1 MQCVSYAFGTYGVD
15 KMSLE
20 LCSVEA
26 WSCINPNTRSAQC
39 ILCHLLL
46 LGTAAPLLLTLD
58 TALAACFD
66 SWSLNQPSYSFGM
79 PFPPSM
85 RGMNAV
91 AGQAISR
98 RAQIKRTIIVLKMPT
113 AARKGLERFWV
124 ERVITFL
131 KRDERKIARFFLPR
145 NRATRHLDPSRPHAN
160 DMLRSPSGRYNN
172 KVEK

>member
-1 MQCVSYAFGTYGVD
+1 MNCESSRTHVDDEMNSYAHCKNVKNEMQCVSYAFGTYGVD

-26 WSCINPNTRSAQC
+26 WSYIAPNTRSAQC

-98 RAQIKRTIIVLKMPT
+98 RAQIKRTIIVVLK
-113 AARKGLERFWV
+113 K
-124 ERVITFL
+124 
-131 KRDERKIARFFLPR
+131 
-145 NRATRHLDPSRPHAN
+145 
-160 DMLRSPSGRYNN
+160 
-172 KVEK
+172 

>member
-1 MQCVSYAFGTYGVD
+1 MHLGHMVSIRCHWNFVLWRHGRASPQILALRSASYATYF
-15 KMSLE
+15 
-20 LCSVEA
+20 CSVTP
-26 WSCINPNTRSAQC
+26 S
-39 ILCHLLL
+39 
-46 LGTAAPLLLTLD
+46 LLTLD
-58 TALAACFD
+58 TALAACLD